1 MEKLT
6 YDELVDVVSRIPDF
20 KKLVASESKRPT
32 AVRLISYITGISKH
46 DAWEFVNE
54 YYDNFDISSKTTR
67 IDNKFKRL

>member
-1 MEKLT
+1 MGNLT
-6 YDELVDVVSRIPDF
+6 YDELVSLVSRIPDF

-32 AVRLISYITGISKH
+32 AVRLLCYITGMSKH
-46 DAWEFVNE
+46 DAWEFVND